1 MKEHLPDWA
10 KEEKDAGAF
19 FAWLNDGADGIRI
32 CSGFVLVKVPV
43 KNCILIYTVKDHET
57 AQNDRL
63 HALQLCGIFRKTDG
77 MLYEVGPVLHQVLKI
92 PEGLSFPNK
101 SVVQRE
107 LEEKV
112 TIRGRERISK
122 EWDQLVQRFCF
133 TREQLIPVIDKEQ
146 INQRARRYLQMGKR
160 SGQLVY
166 LPKFSFA
173 SMQSELPDELFLR
186 YLQEE
191 KDAVEHTT
199 EIWLKNCL
207 PDIAKSRIYYGC
219 VKEEMAELEKSRY
232 AKSGRE
238 KGSAA
243 LAGAEK
249 KTA

>member
-10 KEEKDAGAF
+10 KEEKDAGTF
-19 FAWLNDGADGIRI
+19 FAWLNEGTDGIRI

-43 KNCILIYTVKDHET
+43 KNCILVYTVKADDT

-63 HALQLCGIFRKTDG
+63 HALQLCGIFRRTDG
-77 MLYEVGPVLHQVLKI
+77 MFYEADPALYQVLKI
-92 PEGLSFPNK
+92 PEGLSFPDK
-101 SVVQRE
+101 SAVQRE

-112 TIRGRERISK
+112 TIRGRERINK
-122 EWDQLVQRFCF
+122 EWDQLVQRFGF
-133 TREQLIPVIDKEQ
+133 TREQLIPAICKEQ

-160 SGQLVY
+160 SHQLVY
-166 LPKFSFA
+166 LPKFTFA

-186 YLQEE
+186 YLQKE

-219 VKEEMAELEKSRY
+219 VKEAMAELEKSRY
-232 AKSGRE
+232 AKRSRE
-238 KGSAA
+238 KESAD
-243 LAGAEK
+243 LSGAEK